1 MLFSMSVWLL
11 TSIPKPETSEPPGHI
26 SKMVLLVG
34 FIPLG
39 NILDYLQRVPMS
51 ELSVWNL
58 ARVLGTRDIDC

>member
-1 MLFSMSVWLL
+1 
-11 TSIPKPETSEPPGHI
+11 
-26 SKMVLLVG
+26 MVLMVG

-39 NILDYLQRVPMS
+39 KILEYLQRVPMS